1 MSRLAARPRHSLA
14 QIRPQESVQIDP
26 FVSDRLKSFCLS
38 LGLAEGDEVRC
49 VRSSAAVLVLKT
61 FAGRTVLL
69 EHDWARFI
77 AVHPSRMEA

>member
-1 MSRLAARPRHSLA
+1 M
-14 QIRPQESVQIDP
+14 QIDP
-26 FVSDRLKSFCLS
+26 FVSDRLRSFCLS

-69 EHDWARFI
+69 ERDWARFI